1 MKGMPAAGEC
11 SKIVGS
17 FAGGADAHAHVVGQ
31 REEGAKET
39 SRGREGAREGASER
53 EVQPVQSLTCTQLSM
68 SKRPK
73 NSVSKKSN
81 EKNEKIKNA
90 KCKS

>member
-11 SKIVGS
+11 SNIVGS

-39 SRGREGAREGASER
+39 SRGREGGSER
-53 EVQPVQSLTCTQLSM
+53 ARSAAS
-68 SKRPK
+68 
-73 NSVSKKSN
+73 SVTDMQTVVNVESSKKFSFK
-81 EKNEKIKNA
+81 EVK
-90 KCKS
+90 

>member
-1 MKGMPAAGEC
+1 MRMR
-11 SKIVGS
+11 
-17 FAGGADAHAHVVGQ
+17 Q
-31 REEGAKET
+31 REEGAQET
-39 SRGREGAREGASER
+39 SSGRERGSEGAREGASER
-53 EVQPVQSLTCTQLSM
+53 EVQPVQSLTCIQLSM
-68 SKRPK
+68 SNRPK